1 MEDRPM
7 SFGNPVIDALIVVG
21 QALWF
26 MFPAMTTGSFAVLL
40 GGGAPIDGYRKDK
53 KGIRLLGDG
62 KSWAGLGWGILGGV
76 SVGTAMVI
84 IRSFAPAEAQ
94 DLLTDFTPEGPSVLG
109 FLGPIIA
116 LCFGAM
122 MGDLLFSF
130 GKRRKGLQRGA
141 RAPLVDQLDFVV
153 GSWLFLLAFYPTW
166 TLHTFRWEQAIA
178 ILILIP
184 GIHLLTN
191 VIAHKLGKKK
201 EPW

>member
-1 MEDRPM
+1 M
-7 SFGNPVIDALIVVG
+7 SSGNPVIDALIVVG

-26 MFPAMTTGSFAVLL
+26 MFPAMTTGSIAVLL

-53 KGIRLLGDG
+53 NGVRLLGDG

-76 SVGTAMVI
+76 AVGTAMVI
-84 IRSFAPAEAQ
+84 IRSFAPTEAK
-94 DLLTDFTPEGPSVLG
+94 DLLTDFTPEGPTLLG

-141 RAPLVDQLDFVV
+141 RAPLVDQLDFVI

-166 TLHTFRWEQAIA
+166 TLQTFRAWHAIV

-191 VIAHKLGKKK
+191 VVAYKLGKKK

>member
-1 MEDRPM
+1 M
-7 SFGNPVIDALIVVG
+7 SSGNPVIDALIVVG

-40 GGGAPIDGYRKDK
+40 GSPPPIDGYRKDK
-53 KGIRLLGDG
+53 KGVRLLGDG
-62 KSWAGLGWGILGGV
+62 KSWSGLGWGILGGV
-76 SVGTAMVI
+76 AVGTAMVI
-84 IRSFAPAEAQ
+84 IRSFAPTEAK
-94 DLLTDFTPEGPSVLG
+94 DLLTDFTPGGPTLLG

-130 GKRRKGLQRGA
+130 LKRRKGLQRGA

-153 GSWLFLLAFYPTW
+153 GSWLFLLAFYPDW
-166 TLHTFRWEQAIA
+166 TLHTFTAWQAIA

-184 GIHLLTN
+184 GIHLLAN
-191 VIAHKLGKKK
+191 VIAFKLGKKR